1 MIDQISEIKYRER
14 ILQVQKRLTKERMDG
29 IIVSDYNNI
38 YYMTGLFH
46 FPTERPLMLYIPVSG
61 ESFVFIPIM
70 EIEEA
75 NNTFV
80 RDIRSYFEYP
90 GKKHPIKQFIEE
102 VLKSYPN
109 VKRLSFDSG
118 SYQLIKQ
125 MKELL
130 TPIDFN
136 HLSVIHD
143 LRLCKDDEEIELLK
157 KAAFYADYI
166 VQSGFEIARPGI
178 NELELLQKST
188 ERTLVKMIEDLNRI
202 VYVPGGPAGGLVPS
216 GKRSAMPHALP
227 SEKEIEYGDTML
239 LSCGANVEGYRAECE
254 RTCFIGEISKE
265 QEKVLNVMA
274 TAQLLAIEKMRPG
287 IKCSEVDAVAL
298 DYIRKEG
305 YGEYLLHRTGHGKGL
320 EEHEAPWIDEGDD
333 TILEVGMVL
342 SSEPGIYIE
351 GFSGF
356 RHSDTIVVTDGDP
369 LILTKFTKDVSELI
383 IEWE

>member
-1 MIDQISEIKYRER
+1 MINQISEIRYRER
-14 ILQVQKRLTKERMDG
+14 VLQVQDRLHKERMDG

-61 ESFVFIPIM
+61 EPFVFIPIM

-75 NNTFV
+75 NNTYLE
-80 RDIRSYFEYP
+80 DIRSYFEYP
-90 GKKHPIKQFIEE
+90 GKKHPVKQFIEE

-109 VKRLSFDSG
+109 IKRLSFDSG
-118 SYQLIKQ
+118 SYQIINQIK
-125 MKELL
+125 EWLP
-130 TPIDFN
+130 PIDFT
-136 HLSVIHD
+136 HLSIIHD

-157 KAAFYADYI
+157 KAAFYSDYI
-166 VQSGFEIARPGI
+166 VQAGFEIAGPGVTEI
-178 NELELLQKST
+178 ELLNKST
-188 ERTLVKMIEDLNRI
+188 ERTLAKMTEDLHRI

-216 GKRSAMPHALP
+216 GRRSAMPHALP
-227 SEKEIEYGDTML
+227 SEKKIEHGDTML
-239 LSCGANVEGYRAECE
+239 LSCGANVEGYRVECE

-274 TAQLLAIEKMRPG
+274 TAQQLAIEKMKPG
-287 IKCSEVDAVAL
+287 VKCSEVDAVAL
-298 DYIRKEG
+298 NYIRMEG

-333 TILEVGMVL
+333 TILKPGMVL

-356 RHSDTIVVTDGDP
+356 RHSDTVIVTDGDP
-369 LILTKFTKDVSELI
+369 LVLTKFTKDVSGLI
-383 IEWE
+383 IQ